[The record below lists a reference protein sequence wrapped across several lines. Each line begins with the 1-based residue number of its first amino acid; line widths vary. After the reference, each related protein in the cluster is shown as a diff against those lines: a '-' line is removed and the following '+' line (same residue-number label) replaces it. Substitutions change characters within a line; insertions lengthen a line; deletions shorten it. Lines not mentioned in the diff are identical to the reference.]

1 MRLVGYPT
9 SQSLGLLRNGNAFP
23 GSGLRFLDVRVLDS
37 QAPDIDIIADR
48 GDNVMLQH
56 ISLRRKD

>member
-1 MRLVGYPT
+1 MRLIGRPT

-37 QAPDIDIIADR
+37 QAPDIDVITDC
-48 GDNVMLQH
+48 GDNVVL
-56 ISLRRKD
+56 